1 MLLVTRTTE
10 SAYAAN
16 VVMRAAFIPCI
27 GAGYEA
33 TSGAL
38 ASALEKQSLKSVR
51 SLRRDDVADE
61 TAWCVGSGWWLSTV
75 DVAHC
80 SPMTASLSLATRTR
94 RRWLCA
100 PSARR

>member
-1 MLLVTRTTE
+1 LNIGGRLIFPLTPNEGFGCMLLVTRTTE

-38 ASALEKQSLKSVR
+38 ASALEKQSLKS
-51 SLRRDDVADE
+51 AE
-61 TAWCVGSGWWLSTV
+61 TMWQMKQPGA
-75 DVAHC
+75 
-80 SPMTASLSLATRTR
+80 
-94 RRWLCA
+94 
-100 PSARR
+100 